1 MQRSTDRILTTH
13 VGSLPRPADLY
24 AMIEAKQEGGAIDN
38 AAFGA
43 RVKSAVAEIVKRQAD
58 AGIDIVA
65 DGEMGRVG
73 FIPYVNERLTG
84 IEPSP
89 GEIAS
94 YWNES
99 REYKAFPEF
108 YAWAQSQAG
117 AAGRAGRTRW
127 MCTGPVTYK
136 GQAALAA
143 DIANLNEAMAGLP
156 NGLGVVEAF
165 MPAVSPGNLVNWN
178 RNLFYKSEEEYL
190 YAVADALREE

>member
-1 MQRSTDRILTTH
+1 MHRSTDRILTTH

-24 AMIEAKQEGGAIDN
+24 AMIEQKQEGGAIDQ
-38 AAFGA
+38 AAFAG

-84 IEPSP
+84 IEPSH

-108 YAWAQSQAG
+108 YAWAQGQPG
-117 AAGRAGRTRW
+117 AAGKAGRTRW
-127 MCTGPVTYK
+127 MCTGPVSYK
-136 GQAALAA
+136 GHRRWRRT
-143 DIANLNEAMAGLP
+143 
-156 NGLGVVEAF
+156 
-165 MPAVSPGNLVNWN
+165 SPT
-178 RNLFYKSEEEYL
+178 
-190 YAVADALREE
+190 